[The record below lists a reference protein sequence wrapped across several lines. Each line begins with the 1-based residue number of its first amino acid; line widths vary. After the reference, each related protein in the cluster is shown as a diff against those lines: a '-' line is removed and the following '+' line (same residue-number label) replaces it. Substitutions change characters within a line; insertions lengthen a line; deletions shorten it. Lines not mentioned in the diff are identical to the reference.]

1 MAESQRLK
9 SQPVT
14 EIIHSGINAKD
25 QVLVTDAELAF
36 PVYSRLIA
44 RDHARDQGLTVE
56 VLTDVLRTFVDIE
69 IESDTVT
76 GSMAEIAHRVPKRLT
91 GQDIQL
97 ATGRSFRENGLRQ
110 CNMAFQDQSIVLLLQ
125 LGARPK
131 RNSPGDVCGTEQ
143 KLSTGI
149 AQVKPFGVEFSG
161 AFLGSDV
168 MR

>member
-56 VLTDVLRTFVDIE
+56 VLTDVLRPLVDIQ
-69 IESDTVT
+69 IESDPVA
-76 GSMAEIAHRVPKRLT
+76 GSVAEIALCAPERFA
-91 GQDIQL
+91 GQDI
-97 ATGRSFRENGLRQ
+97 
-110 CNMAFQDQSIVLLLQ
+110 
-125 LGARPK
+125 
-131 RNSPGDVCGTEQ
+131 
-143 KLSTGI
+143 
-149 AQVKPFGVEFSG
+149 
-161 AFLGSDV
+161 
-168 MR
+168 